1 MIERFQRPRP
11 YNKLQFT
18 VTMMALIFV
27 QQSFGQPIEDPGV
40 IDSVTLY
47 RDSARVTRV
56 VEVPPQNGSIE
67 VVVGQLPESL
77 IQGSVVVESE
87 PNASIGRV
95 QVSRSEV
102 DDTMARQ
109 VAALEEEHATLS
121 RALVAANQQLS
132 VITENLTTIQS
143 MVDFS
148 SSQTKQDLDRA
159 TLDVKSVTELAD
171 FAITRRQDL
180 SNQRF
185 KVEAEVAELTEKQE
199 ANQVRLQNLAMTTQP
214 ILYKAKMLVRVQGDQ
229 PARLRVR
236 YDVQRCGWNPSY
248 VVYGD
253 SKTGQYRIVAN
264 AEILQDSGEAWPEA
278 TLALSTSVAT
288 LRSDAPRLSPLR
300 VSTDRETNQGA
311 GTNAASLVDP
321 FAKAGK
327 RQLASDV
334 LVNRQTAQ
342 EQMHELSQ
350 PRVVQRRLAADAALE
365 MIDGTFELPDRLALV
380 SNDERQRVKIFEE
393 QLSGEM
399 KRIVIPLLSSYA
411 YREVKLDKSLTRNL
425 MSGSADVFLDNQFVG
440 ETELPATLAGQSL
453 ELGFGPDHQIRTRR
467 ELIDRTEET
476 RGGNQLIS
484 VRYRIVINNLHD
496 QAIACSVNDRIPVT
510 DQSSAVTI
518 RLGETDVAA
527 ISADPLYQRM
537 RRPLGILQWDL
548 EIPAKRSGSDAYD
561 LEYGYQIEHEK
572 SVQLTANDLMQQIQQ
587 DQEFMRIKGGGMGGM
602 GGFGGGFGG
611 APGR

>member
-1 MIERFQRPRP
+1 MIERLQRRSP
-11 YNKLQFT
+11 YHLTIAT
-18 VTMMALIFV
+18 VATFAFLLA
-27 QQSFGQPIEDPGV
+27 QQSFAQLIEDPGV
-40 IDSVTLY
+40 IDSVVLY

-67 VVVGQLPESL
+67 VVVDQLPESL

-95 QVSRSEV
+95 QVSRREV
-102 DDTMARQ
+102 DDTMERQ
-109 VAALEEEHATLS
+109 VSELEEEHATLS
-121 RALVAANQQLS
+121 RSLVAANQQLS
-132 VITENLTTIQS
+132 VITENLAMIQS
-143 MVDFS
+143 LVDFS

-171 FAITRRQDL
+171 FAIARRQDL

-185 KVEAEVAELTEKQE
+185 KVEAEIAALTEKQE
-199 ANQVRLQNLAMTTQP
+199 ANQIRLQNLAITTQP
-214 ILYKAKMLVRVQGDQ
+214 ILYKAKMLVRIQGDQ

-236 YDVQRCGWNPSY
+236 YDVQRCGWSPSY

-278 TLALSTSVAT
+278 TLALSTSIAT

-300 VSTDRETNQGA
+300 VSTGRETNQGA
-311 GTNAASLVDP
+311 GVNTASLVDP
-321 FAKAGK
+321 FARAGK

-425 MSGSADVFLDNQFVG
+425 MSGPTDVFLDNQFIG

-453 ELGFGPDHQIRTRR
+453 EIGFGPDHQIRTRR

-496 QAIACSVNDRIPVT
+496 QVIACSVNDRIPVT

-518 RLGETDVAA
+518 RLGEADMAA

-548 EIPAKRSGSDAYD
+548 EIPAKRSGSDAFD

-572 SVQLTANDLMQQIQQ
+572 SVQLTANDLMRQIQQ
-587 DQEFMRIKGGGMGGM
+587 DQEFMRIKGGGMGGL
-602 GGFGGGFGG
+602 GGGFGG
-611 APGR
+611 APSR

>member
-1 MIERFQRPRP
+1 MIERFERTSPHTQLR
-11 YNKLQFT
+11 LIA
-18 VTMMALIFV
+18 TMMALFLAAPSFA
-27 QQSFGQPIEDPGV
+27 QQIDTPGV

-47 RDSARVTRV
+47 RDSARVTRI
-56 VEVPPQNGSIE
+56 VEVPPQDGSIE
-67 VVVGQLPESL
+67 VVVDQLPESL

-87 PNASIGRV
+87 SNASIGRV

-102 DDTMARQ
+102 DGSMDRK
-109 VAALEEEHATLS
+109 VEEIEEEHATLS
-121 RALVAANQQLS
+121 RDLVAAKQQLS

-148 SSQTKQDLDRA
+148 SSQTKQNLDRA

-185 KVEAEVAELTEKQE
+185 KVEAEIAELTVKQE
-199 ANQVRLQNLAMTTQP
+199 ANEVRLQNLAMTTQP

-229 PARLRVR
+229 PARLRLR
-236 YDVQRCGWNPSY
+236 YDVQRCGWSPSY
-248 VVYGD
+248 VVFGD

-278 TLALSTSVAT
+278 TLSLSTSVAT

-300 VSTDRETNQGA
+300 VSTGQETNRSA
-311 GTNAASLVDP
+311 GTNTASLVDP
-321 FAKAGK
+321 FARPGK

-342 EQMHELSQ
+342 EQMHELSR
-350 PRVVQRRLAADAALE
+350 PRVVQRRLAADAAIE
-365 MIDGTFELPDRLALV
+365 MIDGTFELPDRLALIA
-380 SNDERQRVKIFEE
+380 NDERQRVKIFEE

-411 YREVKLDKSLTRNL
+411 YREAKLDKSLTRNL
-425 MSGSADVFLDNQFVG
+425 MSGPADVFLDNQFVG

-496 QAIACSVNDRIPVT
+496 QPIACSVNDRIPVT

-518 RLGETDVAA
+518 RLGEADSAA

-537 RRPLGILQWDL
+537 RRPLGILQWDF
-548 EIPAKRSGSDAYD
+548 EIPAKRSGSDAFD

-572 SVQLTANDLMQQIQQ
+572 SVQLAANDLMQQIQQ
-587 DQEFMRIKGGGMGGM
+587 DQEFMRIKGGGMGG
-602 GGFGGGFGG
+602 FGGGLGG
-611 APGR
+611 DAGR